1 MRSEQEVRA
10 ALRAWVRRKAGD
22 LAVTDAT
29 PLFEQR
35 ILRSVHVPELLL
47 LLERLRGAPI
57 DVERLR
63 PGALHSIEVMLDRF
77 ADGAR

>member
-10 ALRAWVRRKAGD
+10 ALRAWVRHKAKGLD
-22 LAVTDAT
+22 VTDRT

-35 ILRSVHVPELLL
+35 VLRSVHVPELLL
-47 LLERLRGAPI
+47 LLERLRGTPI

-63 PGALHSIEVMLDRF
+63 PGDLHSIDVMLDRF
-77 ADGAR
+77 GAPR